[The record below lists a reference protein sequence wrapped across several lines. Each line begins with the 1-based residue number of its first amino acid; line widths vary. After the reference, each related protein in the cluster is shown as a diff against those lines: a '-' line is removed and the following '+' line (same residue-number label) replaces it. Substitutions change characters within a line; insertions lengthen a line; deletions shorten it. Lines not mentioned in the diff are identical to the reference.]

1 MRSLGL
7 LALAF
12 VWITGGC
19 LQFQQGPVDLGDS
32 KNYITLGDRERIF
45 VEEMGPR
52 DAPAVL
58 LIHGYGA
65 TGRSW
70 LFIKKAL
77 AKRHR
82 VLIVDAPGFGRSDK
96 YPGDYSLPAV
106 AGKMF
111 KLLDAKGIDKVHLVA
126 HSWGTAVSLTM
137 GLRHPKRIRS
147 MTLISAFAYEEQ
159 LPPFLI
165 WARAPGI
172 GEFLYA
178 VTWDQRIDDRLNY
191 SFYDP
196 DRFVYPAAVE
206 EARKL
211 MNLPGAMAAS
221 LAITRGIRLAP
232 MEGKY
237 RTMKQPVL
245 IIMGE
250 HDRVTRVPHARRLAN
265 DLPLGRLV
273 VVPRCGHVPIVEAPA
288 KVLMALLPFLAQQ
301 ETPKLCPCKT
311 AARSTPQPKPPDET
325 DWPDEVPASKP
336 SSSRPAPAHGD
347 QPPPSS
353 EEGGER

>member
-1 MRSLGL
+1 MRCLGFVAL
-7 LALAF
+7 VLASA
-12 VWITGGC
+12 TGGC
-19 LQFQQGPVDLGDS
+19 LQFQQGPVELGDP

-45 VEEMGPR
+45 VEELGPR
-52 DAPAVL
+52 DAPALL

-77 AKRHR
+77 AKRYR
-82 VLIVDAPGFGRSDK
+82 VVIVDAPGFGRSDK
-96 YPGDYSLPAV
+96 YAGDYSLYAV

-137 GLRHPKRIRS
+137 GLRHPQRIRS

-159 LPPFLI
+159 LPPFLT

-211 MNLPGAMAAS
+211 MKLPGAMAAS

-232 MEGKY
+232 MEDKY

-250 HDRVTRVPHARRLAN
+250 HDRVTRVAHARRLAN
-265 DLPLGRLV
+265 DIPLGRLV
-273 VVPRCGHVPIVEAPA
+273 VIPRCGHVPIVEAPA

-301 ETPKLCPCKT
+301 DAPKLCPCK
-311 AARSTPQPKPPDET
+311 AAAPTPSEPKPPDET
-325 DWPDEVPASKP
+325 DWPEEAPASKP
-336 SSSRPAPAHGD
+336 SSPRPAAGD
-347 QPPPSS
+347 QPPPPS